1 MIFWDRWAKVTHA
14 SKKAY
19 IVRFHYIMSPLRRI
33 AERTPWFNQNATATY
48 QQRKKEILQKWLDG
62 ARVLEVGCGTGEL
75 GNDFCVD
82 FGTKF
87 YIGAD
92 YSAGMARDAK
102 MVFPEMNFICADVF
116 NLPFQDHS
124 FDIVHSAFLF
134 HHLKPEIRQKAIMEK
149 LRVSKRAVIIED
161 TFGFE
166 PGFFRV
172 PHKIYYTIA
181 DGSHYRYTIREWN
194 NLFSNLNIKI
204 MDSFHTDQASIV
216 NRWVFWV
223 ISSEL

>member
-1 MIFWDRWAKVTHA
+1 MN
-14 SKKAY
+14 
-19 IVRFHYIMSPLRRI
+19 PLKRI
-33 AERTPWFNQNATATY
+33 AERTPWFDEGTSARY
-48 QQRKKEILQKWLDG
+48 QRQKKEILQKWLAG
-62 ARVLEVGCGTGEL
+62 ARVLEVGCGSGEL

-82 FGTKF
+82 FKTEF
-87 YIGAD
+87 YLGAD

-102 MVFPEMNFICADVF
+102 MVFPKLNFICADVV

-161 TFGFE
+161 TFGFG
-166 PGFFRV
+166 PGFFRL
-172 PHKIYYTIA
+172 PHRMYYSIA
-181 DGSHYRYTIREWN
+181 DGSHYRYTIQEWHN
-194 NLFSNLNIKI
+194 MFSKLNLKI
-204 MDSFHTDQASIV
+204 IDYFHTDQATIV
-216 NRWVFWV
+216 NRWACWV